1 MEYHIA
7 MITDRE
13 LAMAAERL
21 LNDHLSY
28 TEEEG
33 EKEYDPE
40 DESIHCGYCA
50 CYLDGVVGGVS
61 PEGWNLC
68 KGCAN
73 EG

>member
-1 MEYHIA
+1 
-7 MITDRE
+7 MITDKQLY
-13 LAMAAERL
+13 LAADRL
-21 LNDHLSY
+21 LDKYLESM
-28 TEEEG
+28 EEVEESG
-33 EKEYDPE
+33 EEYDPE

-50 CYLDGVVGGVS
+50 CYIGENVAGVS

>member
-1 MEYHIA
+1 LDKYLESME
-7 MITDRE
+7 E
-13 LAMAAERL
+13 V
-21 LNDHLSY
+21 
-28 TEEEG
+28 EESG
-33 EKEYDPE
+33 EEYDPE

-50 CYLDGVVGGVS
+50 CYIGENVAGVS